1 MMKIKIAVPSKGRIS
16 EPSINI
22 LEKAG
27 LGLIDKSNRKLI
39 SKTFY
44 ENIEVMF
51 ARASDIPEFV
61 NDGVADIGITGV
73 DLIRENEADVCEL
86 LDLRFGQTKLVLAA
100 PEESNINSINDITED
115 MKVATEFPVL
125 TKKYLQEKGLD
136 LKIVK
141 LSGST
146 EAAPFIGIA
155 DLITDLTSTG
165 TTLKMNH
172 LEIIEIILESSI
184 KLIANHDSLK
194 EKRELIEAVSTSIKG
209 VLDADRKKLIM
220 MNVDEIDL
228 NKVKIFK
235 LKNIISIKDFERED
249 IEYILDE
256 ASKLED
262 IAQSKAISDELKGK
276 VLGLMFFE
284 PSTRTRISFE
294 TAMKRFNGQCIGF
307 ASSDSSSVSKGESIA
322 DTAKMFEAYS
332 DALVIRHELEG
343 VSKFISDIVDVP
355 VINAGDG
362 AGQHPTQT
370 LLDLYTIR
378 NEIGSIDNL
387 NIALIGDLKF
397 GRTVHSLA
405 QSLTLFNN
413 IKIYLVSP
421 QELRMPQEILHDLNK
436 TNVEYVEV
444 DSIEDII
451 DEVDVLYVTRI
462 QKERFVDID
471 DYLKIKGAYI
481 INTVRMAILKTLIK
495 NNPK

>member
-39 SKTFY
+39 SKTFN

-73 DLIRENEADVCEL
+73 DLIKENEADVHEL

-100 PEESNINSINDITED
+100 PEESNINSISDITDD

-125 TKKYLQEKGLD
+125 TKKYLQENGLD

-172 LEIIEIILESSI
+172 LEIIDIILESSI

-194 EKRELIEAVSTSIKG
+194 DKRELIEAVSTSIKG

-220 MNVDEIDL
+220 MNVDESDL
-228 NKVKIFK
+228 NKVKEVMPSMGG
-235 LKNIISIKDFERED
+235 LTISEVLSDKKTVAAQAVIDEKQVFE
-249 IEYILDE
+249 
-256 ASKLED
+256 
-262 IAQSKAISDELKGK
+262 
-276 VLGLMFFE
+276 
-284 PSTRTRISFE
+284 
-294 TAMKRFNGQCIGF
+294 
-307 ASSDSSSVSKGESIA
+307 
-322 DTAKMFEAYS
+322 
-332 DALVIRHELEG
+332 LVNDLR
-343 VSKFISDIVDVP
+343 
-355 VINAGDG
+355 NAGARD
-362 AGQHPTQT
+362 
-370 LLDLYTIR
+370 I
-378 NEIGSIDNL
+378 
-387 NIALIGDLKF
+387 
-397 GRTVHSLA
+397 
-405 QSLTLFNN
+405 
-413 IKIYLVSP
+413 LVVP
-421 QELRMPQEILHDLNK
+421 
-436 TNVEYVEV
+436 
-444 DSIEDII
+444 IERII
-451 DEVDVLYVTRI
+451 
-462 QKERFVDID
+462 
-471 DYLKIKGAYI
+471 
-481 INTVRMAILKTLIK
+481 
-495 NNPK
+495 